1 MDKVI
6 KEIGQSIK
14 SGEIGV
20 IPTDTI
26 YGIVCSAFNK
36 KLVAKIYKIK
46 KRNLSKPVIILI
58 SKSKDLNLFGVKI
71 DRVIAKKYWP
81 GKVSIILDCNNKKFE
96 YLTRG
101 QKSLAFRIPNNKFL
115 TQVLEITGP
124 IIAPSAN
131 LEGQKPA
138 EDIEQAMKYF
148 GKKVDFY
155 VDVGKLK
162 SKPSKIISIKDNKVK
177 VIRK

>member
-1 MDKVI
+1 MDKII

-58 SKSKDLNLFGVKI
+58 AKLKDLELFDVKI
-71 DRVIAKKYWP
+71 DKAIAKKYWP
-81 GKVSIILDCNNKKFE
+81 GKVSIILDCNNKKFK
-96 YLTRG
+96 YLTRD

-115 TQVLEITGP
+115 SQVLKITGP

-155 VDVGKLK
+155 VDLGKIK
-162 SKPSKIISIKDNKVK
+162 TKPSKIISIKDNKIK

>member
-1 MDKVI
+1 MDKII

-14 SGEIGV
+14 SGKIGV

-36 KLVAKIYKIK
+36 KAVAKIYKIK

-58 SKSKDLNLFGVKI
+58 AKLKDLDLFGVKI
-71 DRVIAKKYWP
+71 NKDIAKKYWP

-96 YLTRG
+96 YLTRC

-115 TQVLEITGP
+115 AQILKITGP
-124 IIAPSAN
+124 IVAPSAN

-138 EDIEQAMKYF
+138 EDIEQALKYF
-148 GKKVDFY
+148 GEKVDFY
-155 VDVGKLK
+155 VDAQKLK
-162 SKPSKIISIKDNKVK
+162 SKPSKIIFVKDNKIK